1 MKKVFLFAGC
11 LLLCSMDVAAKP
23 NAADY
28 PLRVHVFAFNG
39 TAHYHGQSLDQVDG
53 EGRANLYENSE
64 PKGFD
69 FNYSCGNRLR
79 VSAGFET
86 YPARWK
92 KNGQT
97 LEILLPEFG
106 KPNALESCEL
116 KVIMKDQAYVRRNGL
131 LSEEPVAVYKD
142 WMLKHKYDPEHGL
155 NEPVRLQHDMP
166 AAAQPAAGAPGT
178 Q

>member
-1 MKKVFLFAGC
+1 MRKLLLLAGC
-11 LLLCSMDVAAKP
+11 LLMSAVNLTAKP

-28 PLRVHVFAFNG
+28 PLRVHVFGFNG
-39 TAHYHGQSLDQVDG
+39 TEHYHGQSLDQVDG
-53 EGRANLYENSE
+53 EGRANLYENSD

-92 KNGQT
+92 KPGQT

-106 KPNALESCEL
+106 KPNAVESCEL
-116 KVIMKDQAYVRRNGL
+116 KVIMKDKAYFRRNGL
-131 LSEEPVAVYKD
+131 LGEEPAAAFKD

-155 NEPVRLQHDMP
+155 NEPIRVQQDLP
-166 AAAQPAAGAPGT
+166 AAAQPAVAAPNT